1 MKLTRPIRYTNNNE
15 TRGIQFWPL
24 VYILMKFGNSQKF
37 PSNLSFCKADLN
49 CLLCLFDASPMKLNF
64 KNLLIH
70 CLVTTNVINDWTN
83 FQTNSCMFEIQ
94 TFIIYHRN
102 NYVQSMSTFAALRIV
117 NMF

>member
-64 KNLLIH
+64 KK
-70 CLVTTNVINDWTN
+70 LVDSL
-83 FQTNSCMFEIQ
+83 SC
-94 TFIIYHRN
+94 
-102 NYVQSMSTFAALRIV
+102 NYQCDKRLDQFSDKFMHV
-117 NMF
+117 